1 MKIKYPTFDIV
12 DNDSIKDEL
21 DKITDISYS
30 EGSTSHTLK
39 EIKNTLLKGLMSKY
53 GFDKDKAK
61 EVCEGLLSIQGISD
75 KYFDTLNRFYK
86 MLEAKH
92 QADLSIDANANKEEL
107 SIKGALKEI
116 ELSLDKL
123 IGFDILY
130 RICVDLYG
138 KQEAKR
144 LTLEMYDYSL
154 GLSDASDIMIPYCWA
169 LDSTK
174 LVIKGANFG
183 QLSTKPTHKVRSYI
197 SALCEIVHQMSNH
210 QAGALALGT
219 LFLDI
224 AHIMLYYE
232 RVPLSQLK
240 NDKVKRKEIENCFQQ
255 LVHSVNFLSRSAV
268 QSPFTNVSIFDKGK
282 LLSLIS
288 EDNYGWY
295 FPYKKEVLQ
304 DNYIN
309 EDTFNEEEYKN
320 FVIKYIFELQKIY
333 VDFFTAGDPSHN
345 GMQYRFPVTTINL
358 SKVWNEKE
366 QCFTIEDDNEL
377 LNYIIHKDIPRYNIF
392 CSEGTKVASCCRL
405 ISNQEFLEMASSVNS
420 FGGGNV
426 SLGSHRVNT
435 VNLARIAYECDSYD
449 EFLEI
454 MENRVESAAKIL
466 KAHKVLLYQIEKED
480 YLPFVTKG
488 WVDLSRM
495 FSTFGVLGY
504 YEADKILHT
513 KFNHSDFDYMK
524 DFMIKFN
531 ELCKKYADK
540 YGLLFNIEQ
549 IPGESFAPRLAKA
562 DSLIFGN
569 PYNLAPMYANQ
580 FVPLWEDA
588 TVYERLDRDGQLN
601 QLLTG
606 GGIVHIQSN
615 SDITPQQAEHLIRYA
630 VKVGAEHFAI
640 NRVTTIC
647 NDCDYAI
654 NSKEEECPNCHSK
667 NIDYLTRAIGYF
679 SRVSAWCPE
688 RRDWEFPKRKFINLN
703 EAK

>member
-392 CSEGTKVASCCRL
+392 CSEGTKVASCCLSGDEL
-405 ISNQEFLEMASSVNS
+405 IEVYNEDDVKTISDIRS
-420 FGGGNV
+420 F
-426 SLGSHRVNT
+426 
-435 VNLARIAYECDSYD
+435 VNLY
-449 EFLEI
+449 
-454 MENRVESAAKIL
+454 L
-466 KAHKVLLYQIEKED
+466 K
-480 YLPFVTKG
+480 
-488 WVDLSRM
+488 
-495 FSTFGVLGY
+495 
-504 YEADKILHT
+504 
-513 KFNHSDFDYMK
+513 
-524 DFMIKFN
+524 
-531 ELCKKYADK
+531 
-540 YGLLFNIEQ
+540 
-549 IPGESFAPRLAKA
+549 
-562 DSLIFGN
+562 
-569 PYNLAPMYANQ
+569 
-580 FVPLWEDA
+580 
-588 TVYERLDRDGQLN
+588 DGQ
-601 QLLTG
+601 
-606 GGIVHIQSN
+606 
-615 SDITPQQAEHLIRYA
+615 
-630 VKVGAEHFAI
+630 
-640 NRVTTIC
+640 
-647 NDCDYAI
+647 
-654 NSKEEECPNCHSK
+654 
-667 NIDYLTRAIGYF
+667 
-679 SRVSAWCPE
+679 
-688 RRDWEFPKRKFINLN
+688 N
-703 EAK
+703 EAKIDDNIYIMSMNKDGDLEKVKITGVLKKKNNISQLVHIKVNNRTISVTPDHMFKVKDKESGNLLDVSALEISRNKDRYLLPVTD